1 MALYTVRLL
10 TPTQT
15 VVAQPVHA
23 DSAEAACRH
32 PSCVRHRILS
42 ARRHWTE
49 WLRLREADLNEQR
62 LLLTQMAMQMTHG
75 GLPAAALVE
84 LVERLPTLRR
94 NLGSGTAAELEALPP
109 HELLLRLNLHPF
121 AVALCREGER
131 LGQVPDMLLQ
141 AAEFLNRH
149 QQTRQE
155 LQGPLL
161 KAVLYALAALA
172 MFAATPFLFQLLL
185 ERLSDRV
192 TVPTTQATEA
202 LMALHAMLTRYL
214 PVTLAACGLLG
225 FAAHRFWQH
234 LRVVPPMHDVDELVR
249 AQRSAALLA
258 VLAPAF
264 RKGIHL
270 AELVR
275 SLRPLL
281 GTRASQ
287 HLYARL
293 RAGHRLS
300 QCLSERYFSRT
311 LAIGLHRFE
320 DAPEV
325 RLPQLFATVQGN
337 LHAEIKWRLSRV
349 VRWSRWFYSA
359 LLMLLLYLLMQ
370 GFLVPIYSVSVR

>member
-1 MALYTVRLL
+1 MTLYTVRCL
-10 TPTQT
+10 TPAQT
-15 VVAQPVHA
+15 VVAQPIHA

-32 PSCVRHRILS
+32 PACARHQVLS
-42 ARRHWTE
+42 AHRHWTE
-49 WLRLREADLNEQR
+49 RLRLREADLNEQR
-62 LLLTQMAMQMTHG
+62 LLLTQMAMHMTHG
-75 GLPAAALVE
+75 SLPAAE
-84 LVERLPTLRR
+84 LERLISRLPTLRR
-94 NLGSGTAAELEALPP
+94 NLAAAPAADALAP

-141 AAEFLNRH
+141 AADFLGRH

-155 LQGPLL
+155 LHGPLL
-161 KAVLYALAALA
+161 KAALYALAALA
-172 MFAATPFLFQLLL
+172 MFAAAPFLFQLLL
-185 ERLSDRV
+185 ERLSERV
-192 TVPTTQATEA
+192 TVPTTPATEV

-214 PVTLAACGLLG
+214 PATLVAAGLLG
-225 FAAHRFWQH
+225 FAAYRGWPY
-234 LRVVPPMHDVDELVR
+234 LRVVPPLHDVDELVR
-249 AQRSAALLA
+249 GQRSAALLA

-270 AELVR
+270 AELMR

-281 GTRASQ
+281 GTPASQ

-300 QCLSERYFSRT
+300 QCLSERHFSRT
-311 LAIGLHRFE
+311 LAIGLHQFE
-320 DAPEV
+320 DAPEA

-337 LHAEIKWRLSRV
+337 LRAEIKWRLTRV
-349 VRWSRWFYSA
+349 VRWSRWFYST
-359 LLMLLLYLLMQ
+359 LLILLLILLTQ

>member
-1 MALYTVRLL
+1 MTLYTVRLL
-10 TPTQT
+10 TPAQT
-15 VVAQPVHA
+15 VVARPIHA

-32 PSCVRHRILS
+32 PACIRHQVLS

-49 WLRLREADLNEQR
+49 WLWLREADLNEQR
-62 LLLTQMAMQMTHG
+62 LLLTQMAMHMTHG
-75 GLPAAALVE
+75 SLPASE
-84 LVERLPTLRR
+84 LTQLIGRLPTLRR
-94 NLGSGTAAELEALPP
+94 NLGSGSAPALDALAP

-141 AAEFLNRH
+141 AAEFLNRL

-161 KAVLYALAALA
+161 KAALYTLAALA

-192 TVPTTQATEA
+192 TVPTTQATEV
-202 LMALHAMLTRYL
+202 LMALHALLTRYL
-214 PVTLAACGLLG
+214 PVTLATGGLLG
-225 FAAHRFWQH
+225 FAAHRCWPY
-234 LRVVPPMHDVDELVR
+234 LRVVPPMHDIDELVR
-249 AQRSAALLA
+249 GQRSTALLA

-270 AELVR
+270 AELMR

-281 GTRASQ
+281 GTPASQ

-311 LAIGLHRFE
+311 LAIGLHQFE
-320 DAPEV
+320 DAPET

-337 LHAEIKWRLSRV
+337 LHAEIKWRLTRV
-349 VRWSRWFYSA
+349 VRWSRWFYST
-359 LLMLLLYLLMQ
+359 LLMLLLFLLMQ